1 MLLSMNWL
9 REFLPYEDSAE
20 SLGERLT
27 MAGLETENI
36 LRPHAAL
43 KPIVTGLVA
52 ECAKHP
58 AADKLSVCRVDIG
71 DEVLDIVCGAPNV
84 ASGQKVA
91 VVRAGVTLPG
101 GQKVSKSVLR
111 GAPSDGMICSERE
124 LGFSDEHNGIL
135 VLDPSVPTGKSL
147 ADALQLDDEVLDI
160 SVTPNRGDCLS
171 VLGLALETA
180 ALTGLPLTVPGYERF
195 SGGADAASE
204 LELTVEDENLCPLYH
219 GLIIEGLTVAR
230 SPLKLRCRLNA
241 VGVRPVSNLVDA
253 TNYILMGFGQPL
265 HAFDLDRIRGGRVI
279 VRAAD
284 EGERFTTLDGKE
296 RVLTAGDI
304 TIRDAAGVIC
314 LGGVMGGLNSE
325 ISNETCRVFLES
337 AVFHPGAVRKTAR
350 RLGLHSEASYRFERG
365 VDPDGATPALERA
378 AHMLAALAGGLVRPG
393 LIKKAA
399 ATPPPRIINFHR
411 EYAERL
417 LGASLDARFCEKTLR
432 SLGCTVRDASGGLRA
447 GEENVALEWDV
458 TPPARRPDLTRE
470 ADLAEEIVRIYG
482 MDRIPARLPG
492 IARDLAR
499 SGQPENKSAFRS
511 RIKRWG
517 RQAGLSEIIAYS
529 FAGGNELD
537 FLGLPR
543 ENRVPVLNPLSED
556 MDVLRPELI
565 PGLLGALR
573 NNLAQGA
580 PSVRLFETATVFT
593 AATPHSPRA
602 FPENSGQSPDAF
614 RTSVVRE
621 EARLG
626 IILHGARSSA
636 PWPPLPGDLGYLDL
650 KGLVEHLL
658 LQLALPAADFI
669 LAGADAPE
677 RFLPCVDVVLQGT
690 RIGRAGRVKE
700 AIAERCHAKKEVWC
714 AELNLDILCDLHIT
728 TAVRA
733 VPLPVFPPVRRDITF
748 VAPRGTRAG
757 DITAL
762 AETMK
767 SRIDTEI
774 RLVDCYEPEGT
785 DARNLTFRLTFR
797 RADRTLKD
805 AEADRQLALFAENV
819 RKTLNVAVQQADG

>member
-1 MLLSMNWL
+1 M
-9 REFLPYEDSAE
+9 
-20 SLGERLT
+20 
-27 MAGLETENI
+27 ET
-36 LRPHAAL
+36 
-43 KPIVTGLVA
+43 
-52 ECAKHP
+52 
-58 AADKLSVCRVDIG
+58 
-71 DEVLDIVCGAPNV
+71 
-84 ASGQKVA
+84 
-91 VVRAGVTLPG
+91 
-101 GQKVSKSVLR
+101 
-111 GAPSDGMICSERE
+111 
-124 LGFSDEHNGIL
+124 
-135 VLDPSVPTGKSL
+135 
-147 ADALQLDDEVLDI
+147 
-160 SVTPNRGDCLS
+160 
-171 VLGLALETA
+171 
-180 ALTGLPLTVPGYERF
+180 
-195 SGGADAASE
+195 
-204 LELTVEDENLCPLYH
+204 
-219 GLIIEGLTVAR
+219 
-230 SPLKLRCRLNA
+230 
-241 VGVRPVSNLVDA
+241 
-253 TNYILMGFGQPL
+253 GQPL

-284 EGERFTTLDGKE
+284 EGERFITLDGKE

-325 ISNETCRVFLES
+325 ISDDTRRVFLES

-365 VDPDGATPALERA
+365 VDREGATPALERA
-378 AHMLAALAGGLVRPG
+378 AHMTAALAGGLVRPG

-399 ATPPPRIINFHR
+399 AAPPPRVVHFHR

-417 LGASLDARFCEKTLR
+417 LGAPLDARFCEKTLN

-499 SGQPENKSAFRS
+499 SGQPESKSAFLN
-511 RIKRWG
+511 RIKHWG
-517 RQAGLSEIIAYS
+517 RQAGLNEIIAYS
-529 FAGGNELD
+529 FAGGRELD
-537 FLGLPR
+537 VLGLPR

-580 PSVRLFETATVFT
+580 PSVRLFETAAVFT
-593 AATPHSPRA
+593 AGTANAPGEPCPRQSSA
-602 FPENSGQSPDAF
+602 DRVGQNLDAF

-626 IILHGARSSA
+626 IILYGARSSA

-658 LQLALPAADFI
+658 SELALPAADFV
-669 LAGADAPE
+669 LAGADASG
-677 RFLPCVDVVLQGT
+677 RFLPCVDIVLQGE

-700 AIAERCHAKKEVWC
+700 AIAERSHAKKEVWC
-714 AELNLDILCDLHIT
+714 AELNLDILYGLHTT

-757 DITAL
+757 DIAAL
-762 AETMK
+762 ADAMK

-805 AEADRQLALFAENV
+805 AEADRQLGIFAENAC
-819 RKTLNVAVQQADG
+819 KTLNVAVQQVDG